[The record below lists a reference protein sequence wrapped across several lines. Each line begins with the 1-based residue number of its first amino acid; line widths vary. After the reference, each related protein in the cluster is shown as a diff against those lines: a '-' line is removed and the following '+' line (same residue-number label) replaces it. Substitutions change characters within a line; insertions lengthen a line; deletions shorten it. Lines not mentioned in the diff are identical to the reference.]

1 MSTLTLEL
9 RTFSCYR
16 IRKSSV
22 VGFYAEFEGLET
34 LTNGQR
40 RTLCSL

>member
-1 MSTLTLEL
+1 MFTLTLEL

-16 IRKSSV
+16 IRKSLV

-34 LTNGQR
+34 LTNGQC